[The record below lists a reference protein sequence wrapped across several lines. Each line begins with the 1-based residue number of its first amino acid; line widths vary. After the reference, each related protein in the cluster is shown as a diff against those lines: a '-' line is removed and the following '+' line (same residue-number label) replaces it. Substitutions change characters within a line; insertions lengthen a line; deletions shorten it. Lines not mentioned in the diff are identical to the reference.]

1 MDLAAANDIGLWHWP
16 VGLHFVL
23 SAMVGGLIGLGGLA
37 HLLKKESLAHAAI
50 FTSIPVLGLDLL
62 ALWLDLT
69 SRWSV
74 FWLFLNFRVT
84 SAISWGSWSL
94 LLSGVVAVI
103 YIAVF
108 IGFIRPPKQLE
119 GKVENWLASALIFL
133 SLAVTSYTGAMFS
146 TSSAA
151 RPLWSSMILA
161 PMFFA
166 SALAMAGGF
175 MELFNAGEKV
185 PSWVLAI
192 STIAAAVMLGLYIG
206 ELYAGTYLV
215 RGALSNLLSNF
226 GLIWW
231 LTVGLGF
238 GVPALMGTWWLLSE
252 RRRIWGTTKIIA
264 LLSLFG
270 GVGIRFVL
278 LMAGQGH

>member
-1 MDLAAANDIGLWHWP
+1 MDLATVNDIGLWHWP

-37 HLLKKESLAHAAI
+37 HLLNKKSLAHAAI
-50 FTSIPVLGLDLL
+50 FTSIPVLALDLL

-69 SRWSV
+69 SRWHV

-103 YIAVF
+103 YIAAF
-108 IGFIRPPKQLE
+108 IGFIRPPE
-119 GKVENWLASALIFL
+119 KVENWLASALILL

-151 RPLWSSMILA
+151 RPLWASMILA

-175 MELFNAGEKV
+175 MEIFNAGDKI
-185 PSWVLAI
+185 PSWVLAV
-192 STIAAAVMLGLYIG
+192 STLAAAVMLGFYIG

-215 RGALSNLLSNF
+215 RGGLYNLLHNY
-226 GLIWW
+226 GLLWW

-238 GVPALMGTWWLLSE
+238 GVPSIMGTWWLLTQ
-252 RRRIWGTTKIIA
+252 RRRVWGTTKIIG

-270 GVGIRFVL
+270 GVGLRFVL